1 MVLNNGI
8 RLLGSK
14 TVDLMTINHIAD
26 ELLPI
31 AVTSEIKGMGFG
43 LGFAVRIDNRES
55 QILGSL
61 GEFEWS
67 GIYNTFFWIDPTEDL
82 VLIQMTQYSPHG
94 YYPINN
100 EFKVLVYQAIVD

>member
-31 AVTSEIKGMGFG
+31 AVTS
-43 LGFAVRIDNRES
+43 ES